1 MSWGLSILGPLLK
14 TKYHSLS
21 ILISTCFYHRFS
33 LISVLSFSQL
43 SSTFEITQRTVI
55 KIDCGIDSPTPIS
68 DSTRWLPDQ
77 FYTGGVTALISSNTT
92 SDTNLLPMT
101 SIRHFPL
108 SYGKKICYSFSLP
121 SSLYRIGLSFAYGNY
136 NNMIHASSRFWGS
149 SGWYSGDE
157 ATLLASN

>member
-1 MSWGLSILGPLLK
+1 MVQKVHMQILNRCLEGLSILGPLLK

-21 ILISTCFYHRFS
+21 ILISTCFFHRFS

-92 SDTNLLPMT
+92 SDTHLLPMT
-101 SIRHFPL
+101 SIRHFPFIIWKEKL
-108 SYGKKICYSFSLP
+108 LLIFFTVQPISYRPVFCIRKL
-121 SSLYRIGLSFAYGNY
+121 
-136 NNMIHASSRFWGS
+136 
-149 SGWYSGDE
+149 
-157 ATLLASN
+157 